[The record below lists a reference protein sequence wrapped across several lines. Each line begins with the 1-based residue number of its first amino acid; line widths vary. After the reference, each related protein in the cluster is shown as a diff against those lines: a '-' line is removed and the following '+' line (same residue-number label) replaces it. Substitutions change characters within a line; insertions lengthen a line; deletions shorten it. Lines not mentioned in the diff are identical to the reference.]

1 MRAYVYD
8 LTDADQRELHDSG
21 VEKTVEDLKRIG
33 VLYWRFD
40 GDDALDR
47 LDQLAAERQYKNRDQ
62 ASLIMGRGRLT
73 TKLTKT
79 FIRLWYLPKPW
90 VKCTRARSRC
100 SLTSKNN
107 NATIIPPVTISLTD
121 TFQLDTCTKT
131 KKSDSC
137 SMVQVSLMCATKMMC
152 GSASTSRRETCLSCL
167 LAFTT
172 DSQRTQRTTSRPCAS
187 SRTSPSGLPSTVSAN
202 C

>member
-62 ASLIMGRGRLT
+62 IVVSPEAMGEVYESKVKMFFDEHLHEDEEIRFVLDGSGFFDVRDQDDVWVRIHVEKGDMLI
-73 TKLTKT
+73 
-79 FIRLWYLPKPW
+79 LPAGIYH
-90 VKCTRARSRC
+90 R
-100 SLTSKNN
+100 
-107 NATIIPPVTISLTD
+107 
-121 TFQLDTCTKT
+121 
-131 KKSDSC
+131 
-137 SMVQVSLMCATKMMC
+137 
-152 GSASTSRRETCLSCL
+152 
-167 LAFTT
+167 FTT
-172 DSQRTQRTTSRPCAS
+172 DTKNYIKAMRLFKDEPVWTPINRPLADDNKY
-187 SRTSPSGLPSTVSAN
+187 RAEYLKAISAQ
-202 C
+202 